1 VKNAKNKIQNIL
13 KKRTLVLD
21 GATGTELYRRGMP
34 SGVCPEKWCLEN
46 PAVIHGIHFDY
57 AQAGSDIVY
66 TCTFGANEFKL
77 KQHGLND
84 AYGINKKLAQLARK
98 AVGPKVLVAGDIG
111 PSGHFVHPFG
121 SLSFEGAVKAFRE
134 QAKGLGAGGVD
145 LFIIET
151 MMDIQEAR
159 AALIAVKEE
168 VPDAF
173 VMVTMTFESD
183 GRTLGGTDPVSA
195 LITLQSLGTD
205 MIGCNCSRGP
215 EGMLEIVKVMKPYA
229 TVPLVAKPN
238 AGMPKLIKGKTFFD
252 MAPNRFAE
260 LVKSFTTY
268 GVAALGGCCGTTPE
282 HIQKLKRA
290 VSRKKPVMPKR
301 KAISAISSARKT
313 VVFGESFPLT
323 IVGESINPSGKKAL
337 AEDLRSKKFSF
348 LRSLAKEQESN
359 GAQALD
365 VNVAAS
371 GVNEAQ
377 TMERAIEILSQ
388 SFSLPLSI
396 DSADISVIE
405 KALRLYPGRALINS
419 ISAEKQKINKLL
431 PVAAKYGAMF
441 ILLPVTDKGVP
452 QTAPERKKIIAN
464 MFKEVQK
471 RGFSKDD
478 ILIDGL
484 VMTISSNPL
493 AASET
498 LKTIK
503 WCRRQFKAKT
513 IVGLSNV
520 SFGLPQ
526 RKLINSTFLGLA
538 KKAGLTAAIANPLHV
553 SVKKNKLAENLLLG
567 KDKDATKFVTYFSKR
582 KEIKVK
588 LSLGA
593 KLSPRQKVY
602 EAILE
607 GNREIVID
615 YIDEALTAG
624 IDPRSL
630 VQDTM
635 IAAITQVG
643 ALFDKKQYFL
653 PQLVASAETMKKG
666 FDYLAPHLKEHRKE
680 LEKKTLILLAT
691 VEGDIHDI
699 GKNIV
704 VLMLRNH
711 GFKVIDLGKDISAK
725 KIIQSIK
732 QYKPALVG
740 LSALMTTTMVNMPE
754 VIKLAKKEGLRCKF
768 IVGGAVLSQHYARS
782 IGADYAKDGVEAVRV
797 AKKLTTKK

>member
-1 VKNAKNKIQNIL
+1 MTKKNKIHKIL
-13 KKRTLVLD
+13 KRRVLVLD

-34 SGVCPEKWCLEN
+34 AGVCPEKWCLEN
-46 PAVIHGIHFDY
+46 PGVIQGIHFDY
-57 AQAGSDIVY
+57 ACAGSDVVY
-66 TCTFGANEFKL
+66 TCTFGANEYKL
-77 KQHGLND
+77 KQYGQTD
-84 AYGINKKLAQLARK
+84 VYGINKKLAQLARK
-98 AVGPKVLVAGDIG
+98 AAGPKVLVAGDIG
-111 PSGHFVHPFG
+111 PTGHFVHPFG
-121 SLSFEGAVKAFRE
+121 SLSFEDAVKAFKK
-134 QAKGLGAGGVD
+134 QVKGLVAGGVD
-145 LFIIET
+145 LFVIET

-168 VPDAF
+168 VPAAF

-195 LITLQSLGTD
+195 LIILQSLGAD
-205 MIGCNCSRGP
+205 MVGCNCSRGP
-215 EGMLEIVKVMKPYA
+215 KGMLEIVKIMKPYA

-252 MAPNRFAE
+252 MDSNRFAE
-260 LVKSFTTY
+260 LIKSFTTY

-282 HIQKLKRA
+282 HIHKLKKA
-290 VSRKKPVMPKR
+290 IARKETVLPKR
-301 KAISAISSARKT
+301 KAISAISSARKS
-313 VVFGESFPLT
+313 VVFGESFPLI

-337 AEDLRSKKFSF
+337 AEDLRSKRFSL

-377 TMERAIEILSQ
+377 AMERAIEILSQ

-396 DSADISVIE
+396 DSADTSVIE

-419 ISAEKQKINKLL
+419 ISAEKQKIDKLL

-452 QTAPERKKIIAN
+452 QTAQERKKIIN
-464 MFKEVQK
+464 SMFKEAQK

-478 ILIDGL
+478 ILVDGL

-493 AASET
+493 AAIET

-503 WCRRQFKAKT
+503 WCKRQFRTKT

-526 RKLINSTFLGLA
+526 RKLINSTFLGLTQN
-538 KKAGLTAAIANPLHV
+538 AGLTAAIANPLHV

-582 KEIKVK
+582 KERKVK
-588 LSLGA
+588 LPFRA
-593 KLSPRQKVY
+593 KLSPKQKVH

-607 GNREIVID
+607 GNRETIIN
-615 YIDEALTAG
+615 YIDEALAVG
-624 IDPRSL
+624 IAPRSL
-630 VQDTM
+630 VQETM

-643 ALFDKKQYFL
+643 DLFDKKQYFL

-666 FDYLAPHLKEHRKE
+666 FDHLAPRLKEYRKE
-680 LEKKTLILLAT
+680 LGKKTLILLAT

-704 VLMLRNH
+704 ALMLRNH
-711 GFKVIDLGKDISAK
+711 GFKVIDLGKDVSAK

-768 IVGGAVLSQHYARS
+768 IVGGAVLNQHYARS

-797 AKKLTTKK
+797 AKKLIINK